1 VIKKISIS
9 FQLVIIIS
17 FVLLFGKYLG
27 HKIPVFLYTFSL
39 LFKELLSVFLPIIV
53 FSFILAGILSFKKNA
68 PLVLFFLLSIT
79 TASNFLVMILI
90 FFIIKIVI
98 NPISAIGD
106 TTSLAFQNV
115 INPLFSFSFPSIVSP
130 EKALLTAV
138 VLGVV
143 FSFINNNKVN
153 QAVIGLK
160 QIVEKVLKYFFIPLI
175 PLYVLGFLLKL
186 VCENSFLPIFAS
198 YGTIFLFI
206 VVIQILYVMFLYFFA
221 SGFKIRLTLK
231 NIKEILPSYITA
243 FSTMSST
250 ATIPVTIKSVV
261 NMTKNP
267 PLAQMGVP
275 ILANVHMLG
284 DAVAIPILSI
294 VTMKLFF
301 GYIPTFTVY
310 LKFTT
315 YFCTML
321 FAASGIPGGGI
332 IIMLP
337 FLKSIF
343 GFSPEMISL
352 VIALH
357 LLQDSFGTASNVA
370 GDGAISLLIN
380 RVLKKLK
387 VSSS

>member
-17 FVLLFGKYLG
+17 FVFLFGKYLG
-27 HKIPVFLYTFSL
+27 HKIPVFFYTFSL

-79 TASNFLVMILI
+79 TASNFLVMILV

-106 TTSLAFQNV
+106 TTSLAFQNG

-138 VLGVV
+138 ILGVV

-153 QAVIGLK
+153 QAAIKLK

-198 YGTIFLFI
+198 YGTMFLFI
-206 VVIQILYVMFLYFFA
+206 IAIQILYVVFLYFFV
-221 SGFKIRLTLK
+221 SGFKIKSTLK

-261 NMTKNP
+261 KMTKNS

-294 VTMKLFF
+294 VTMKIFF
-301 GYIPTFTVY
+301 GYIPSFTVY

-343 GFSPEMISL
+343 GFSPEMVSL
-352 VIALH
+352 AITLH

-370 GDGAISLLIN
+370 GDGAISLLVN
-380 RVLKKLK
+380 RMLKKLK
-387 VSSS
+387 VPSS